1 MTSVSERIKNLRI
14 QNNLTQTDLADKV
27 GLSYVQIGRYEKG
40 KSNPSS
46 DVLQKLASVLNTST
60 DYLMNGKTEQ
70 VEAQLT
76 DKELIKQFQEV
87 EKLEPNEKHLVKTF
101 LDAFI
106 TKKKIQQLAI

>member
-1 MTSVSERIKNLRI
+1 MITVTERIKQLRVE
-14 QNNLTQTDLADKV
+14 NNLTQSELAEKV
-27 GLSYVQIGRYEKG
+27 GLTYVQIGRYEKG

-46 DVLQKLASVLNTST
+46 DVLQKLASVLGTST

-70 VEAQLT
+70 VEAQLV

-87 EKLEPNEKHLVKTF
+87 EKLNPEEKHLVKTF

-106 TKKKIQQLAI
+106 TKKKIQQLAL